1 MKKLTA
7 LCAFLILTVFFVAQ
21 GQTKIT
27 GEVVDDAD
35 QITKLSNASV
45 MLIRAK
51 DSILVQHTRADQNGK
66 FSLLRPDTIPYL
78 LIVTYPK
85 YGDFYK
91 EIVQESDGAVGRIG
105 LSSVSQLLEEV
116 IVTGKIPVVIKGDT
130 TEYDAS
136 SFAVEKNAKVEDLLK
151 VLPGISVD
159 ASGKITAQGKTVEK
173 VLVDGEE
180 FFGNDPTLVTRN
192 VRSDM
197 VDKVQLFEKKSEEA
211 ERTGVDDGQRIQTI
225 NLKLKEDAKKGMFG
239 KAEGGG
245 GADTDRG
252 FYTGTLAFNKFN
264 GTQKIGVFGL
274 TSNDGTVSLNW
285 EDRDR
290 FGFSD
295 ISSEISDDGSVS
307 FSWRGDNMDYWNG
320 RGRPRAISTGLSFAD
335 SWKEAKHKLN
345 TSYKFGIIENEEE
358 STRTSQENLV
368 DAVLNS
374 SDSSASNA
382 RNQKHRLN
390 ARYDLKIDSL
400 TTLTMSIG
408 ASKGNTESSRTQR
421 TNTFD
426 GNGNAINDNIASQEM
441 QSDNQSIDYSA
452 YLTRKLK
459 KEGRSISLRINGNH
473 NETNGEGWLN
483 SEANF
488 YSSNTVSIIDQRKTM
503 ESRGDN
509 FRSSLA
515 YTEPLTKR
523 LSSSLQYEFSHGVS
537 SSISNSFNRSGD
549 NGPYDVL
556 DDEFSND
563 FDFNTTRHA
572 ANLSFNYR
580 SDLIDANLTNNVRND
595 ELYQVNN
602 YEEMDLGR
610 SFLTYNPSLYFRY
623 KITKAKSVS
632 FRFNRNN
639 SLPSLM
645 QIQPLRQNTD
655 QLNIVVGNENLRPAQ
670 SNSYNLSFDTYNMMK
685 NQYGYISLNWSQ
697 RFNNIQQNILI
708 EEGRRTLSYANL
720 DRVANT
726 VSLWSSIGRD
736 LLKKQKVRGNI
747 GLDGT
752 YNNYFNYIN
761 GALSE
766 NDNIDMSVSLNFS
779 RNVKKGLDFY
789 IGFTPGYSLLRNS
802 LQPDLN
808 SNGFVYRSNANL
820 EYYLPWKVK
829 IYSNINY
836 LYQAPTKVF
845 SESLQ
850 RFLWQPGVTKKFL
863 KDESLTLNFFIND
876 ALNQN
881 IGFNRQQS
889 ASTLIQDQYNTIARY
904 YMLKVSWDFT
914 SMKGGKE

>member
-1 MKKLTA
+1 MKRLTT
-7 LCAFLILTVFFVAQ
+7 LFVFILMTVFAAVY
-21 GQTKIT
+21 GQVKVT

-35 QITKLSNASV
+35 EAIKLSNASI
-45 MLIRAK
+45 MLLRAK
-51 DSILVQHTRADQNGK
+51 DSILVQHTRADPSGK

-78 LIVTYPK
+78 LIITYPK
-85 YGDFYK
+85 YGDYYK
-91 EIVQESDGAVGRIG
+91 TIVEESDASLGTVR
-105 LSSVSQLLEEV
+105 LSNVSQLLEEV

-197 VDKVQLFEKKSEEA
+197 VDKVQLYEKKSEEA
-211 ERTGVDDGQRIQTI
+211 DRTGVDDGQRTQTI

-239 KAEGGG
+239 KTEAGAGG
-245 GADTDRG
+245 DTDRG

-264 GTQKIGVFGL
+264 GSQKIGLFGL

-285 EDRDR
+285 EDSDR

-295 ISSEISDDGSVS
+295 LSSEVSDDGSVS
-307 FSWRGDNMDYWNG
+307 FSWRGDDMDYWNG
-320 RGRPRAISTGLSFAD
+320 RGRPRALSTGVSFAD
-335 SWKEAKHKLN
+335 AWKDSKHKLN

-358 STRTSQENLV
+358 SSRIMQENLL

-374 SDSSASNA
+374 NEESYSKAQ
-382 RNQKHRLN
+382 NQKHRFN
-390 ARYDLKIDSL
+390 GRYDLKIDSL
-400 TTLTMSIG
+400 TTLTVSVG
-408 ASKGNTESSRTQR
+408 ATVGNVESRRSQQ

-426 GNGNAINDNIASQEM
+426 GDGNQINDNIASQHM
-441 QSDNQSIDYSA
+441 QSDNLSVDYSA
-452 YLTRKLK
+452 YLTRKLR
-459 KEGRSISLRINGNH
+459 KEGRSLSLRVNGNR
-473 NETNGEGWLN
+473 NETSGEGWLN
-483 SEANF
+483 STANF
-488 YSSNTVSIIDQRKTM
+488 FVLDSISEIDQRKTM
-503 ESRGDN
+503 QSVGNNIRT
-509 FRSSLA
+509 SIA
-515 YTEPLTKR
+515 YTEPLWKR
-523 LSSSLQYEFSHGVS
+523 LSSSLQYEFSRGVS
-537 SSISNSFNRSGD
+537 TSINNSFNQVALTGEY
-549 NGPYDVL
+549 NEL
-556 DDEFSND
+556 DREFSND

-580 SDLIDANLTNNVRND
+580 SELLDANLTNNVRND

-602 YEEMDLGR
+602 YEGMDLSR
-610 SFLTYNPSLYFRY
+610 SFLTYNPTLFVRY
-623 KITKAKSVS
+623 KISKAKNLS

-645 QIQPLRQNTD
+645 QIQPLRQNAD
-655 QLNIVVGNENLRPAQ
+655 QLNIVVGNENLRPSQ
-670 SNSYNLSFDTYNMMK
+670 SNSYNVSFDTYNMLK
-685 NQYGYISLNWSQ
+685 NQYAYVSLNWSQ

-708 EEGRRTLSYANL
+708 EDGRRTLSYANL

-726 VSLWSSIGRD
+726 MSVWGSIGRD
-736 LLKKQKVRGNI
+736 LIKKQKVRGNI
-747 GLDGT
+747 FFDAT

-761 GALSE
+761 GDLSE
-766 NDNIDMSVSLNFS
+766 NDNIDFSLSLNFS
-779 RNVKKGLDFY
+779 RNVKKGFDFS

-808 SNGFVYRSNANL
+808 SNGFVYRGNANL
-820 EYYLPWKVK
+820 EYHMPWKIR
-829 IYSNINY
+829 IYSNLNY
-836 LYQAPTKVF
+836 LYQAPTRVF
-845 SESLQ
+845 TEKLE
-850 RFLWQPGVTKKFL
+850 RFLWQPGVSKKFL

-881 IGFNRQQS
+881 IGFTRQQN
-889 ASTLIQDQYNTIARY
+889 ASTLVQDRYNTIARY

-914 SMKGGKE
+914 SMNGGKE